1 MSLGLPKASVLPT
14 AESIAHE
21 FGLKH
26 AASVA
31 SASATKPGFINI
43 KLQDAWIAEHAVHV
57 ATHGVKPRRQD
68 HPQHVLVDFASP
80 NMGKGHL
87 VSRIS
92 HVGDLGAAI
101 ATLLVQALDEPDN
114 SANGLPRSFDPST
127 SVETLGQ
134 WYHPPLYV

>member
-80 NMGKGHL
+80 NMGKG
-87 VSRIS
+87 
-92 HVGDLGAAI
+92 AAI